1 MKARN
6 THFSLEWGAV
16 GAPKD
21 TAVLDK
27 SPSTAYEYMVDLFPC
42 TTAIGIPSPAVG
54 LWNQGPA
61 ILILR
66 LLEKVVKSQK
76 TTCTGPRNI

>member
-42 TTAIGIPSPAVG
+42 TTAIGIPSPAAQV
-54 LWNQGPA
+54 
-61 ILILR
+61 R
-66 LLEKVVKSQK
+66 SLEPKSSYPQSPTFRK
-76 TTCTGPRNI
+76 IKEQ